1 MTHQTLMTDQTR
13 SNRLNDKVIGGKQ
26 KPSQVVFFLGV
37 GGGGVIRL
45 WKLMQSPSNILL
57 GHIPLPGGP
66 CDCANAEECSC
77 EYK

>member
-37 GGGGVIRL
+37 GGVL
-45 WKLMQSPSNILL
+45 S
-57 GHIPLPGGP
+57 
-66 CDCANAEECSC
+66 DCGS
-77 EYK
+77 

>member
-37 GGGGVIRL
+37 GGGGCYQTVEADAE
-45 WKLMQSPSNILL
+45 
-57 GHIPLPGGP
+57 PLQYIARPYTT
-66 CDCANAEECSC
+66 ARRAM
-77 EYK
+77 